1 MVTALEWGRRPELNQ
16 PIIVAAFEGWN
27 DAGDAASN
35 AVRYLIEHWAAER
48 FASLNPEDFYDFT
61 SLRPTVRIVSEDRRE
76 LDWPENA
83 FWHASPSGAPD
94 IILLLGTEPHL
105 KWRTF
110 CASVI
115 EVATVTQ
122 ARLVVTLGALL
133 ADVPHSRPTA
143 VFGTAYDPTVI
154 EALSLESSRYE
165 GPTGIVGVLHHE
177 CAQAGIHS
185 ASFWGAVPSYVAS
198 VPSPKAQHALVERMC
213 ELLGTEL
220 PLHDLDDAVTAYDR
234 QIGTLV
240 AEDQDT
246 VVYVRHLEE
255 AHDRDATANG
265 SVDDLVDE
273 LERYL
278 RDQ

>member
-1 MVTALEWGRRPELNQ
+1 MTSLEWGRRPELNQ

-35 AVRYLIEHWAAER
+35 AVRYLIDRWDAQR
-48 FASLNPEDFYDFT
+48 FASVDPEEFYDFT

-76 LDWPENA
+76 LDWPENV
-83 FWHASPSGAPD
+83 FWHASPPGAPD
-94 IILLLGTEPHL
+94 VILLLGTEPHL

-115 EVATVTQ
+115 EVATQTR

-133 ADVPHSRPTA
+133 ADVPHSRPTS

-177 CAQAGIHS
+177 CAQAGLHS

-198 VPSPKAQHALVERMC
+198 VPSPKAQQALVQRVC
-213 ELLGTEL
+213 ELLGTESEL
-220 PLHDLDDAVTAYDR
+220 GDLDDAVAAYDA

-240 AEDQDT
+240 AEDEGTLD
-246 VVYVRHLEE
+246 YVRHLEE
-255 AHDRDATANG
+255 AHDRDETANG